1 MSHQHPKQSDFDSH
15 TQLVDSLQEQDML
28 VVHLPDGLF
37 DPVVVLYQSGVFGVG
52 GFVEG
57 VVPGYPGV
65 GFVVLQYG
73 WGVGVVS
80 EVKREWAIGIRIEIV
95 TGNLKILE
103 TISTTL

>member
-15 TQLVDSLQEQDML
+15 TQLVDLLQEQDML

-37 DPVVVLYQSGVFGVG
+37 DPVVVLYQPGVFGVR

-65 GFVVLQYG
+65 GFVVLQTWRG
-73 WGVGVVS
+73 DG
-80 EVKREWAIGIRIEIV
+80 IGGEMGMGDRD
-95 TGNLKILE
+95 
-103 TISTTL
+103 

>member
-1 MSHQHPKQSDFDSH
+1 MFHQHVDHHDDFN
-15 TQLVDSLQEQDML
+15 TGPQTGDSLQEQDML

-65 GFVVLQYG
+65 GFVVLREG
-73 WGVGVVS
+73 HWDGMATDAR
-80 EVKREWAIGIRIEIV
+80 REWAIGIEIAM
-95 TGNLKILE
+95 GISKI
-103 TISTTL
+103 